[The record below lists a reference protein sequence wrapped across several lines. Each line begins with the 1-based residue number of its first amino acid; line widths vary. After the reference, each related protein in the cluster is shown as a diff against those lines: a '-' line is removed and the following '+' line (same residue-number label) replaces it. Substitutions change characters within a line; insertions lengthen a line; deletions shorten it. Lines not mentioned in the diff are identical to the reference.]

1 MAKSIA
7 KRLVWQKRSIWN
19 TQKTISP
26 TKSSG
31 VLTLPHGN
39 LDCEGSKKG
48 EEMLGKPGLDVDNS
62 LHALSE
68 RKVFLKRDI
77 AKLETLSKEVSPFQ
91 SPGSFQR
98 WNAAWA
104 PDRLLNQFV
113 NNVYSKPFRFRVME
127 AHKLI
132 KNWKT
137 ADEIRRRTDFQRR

>member
-7 KRLVWQKRSIWN
+7 NSLAEAIYLKHTKNPITNKKQRSF
-19 TQKTISP
+19 
-26 TKSSG
+26 
-31 VLTLPHGN
+31 PHGN

-98 WNAAWA
+98 WNAA
-104 PDRLLNQFV
+104 
-113 NNVYSKPFRFRVME
+113 
-127 AHKLI
+127 
-132 KNWKT
+132 
-137 ADEIRRRTDFQRR
+137 